1 MCETVK
7 MGRPRI
13 HAVKEPRDD
22 LNRQGRRIG
31 DGNKK
36 LKYRVVQNDQETG
49 EPLQSHEFATIQQIA
64 DYLNISRDSVEYM
77 RRKNANFSRHH
88 NKHLKFIE
96 ISKI

>member
-13 HAVKEPRDD
+13 HPVKEPRDD
-22 LNRQGRRIG
+22 LNRQGRRVG

-36 LKYRVVQNDQETG
+36 LKYNFIQRCQETG
-49 EPLQSHEFATIQQIA
+49 EPLQTCQFATIQQIA
-64 DYLNISRDSVEYM
+64 DHLNISRDSVAYM
-77 RRKNANFSRHH
+77 MRKDASFSRHH
-88 NKHLKFIE
+88 NKHLRFIE

>member
-1 MCETVK
+1 

-13 HAVKEPRDD
+13 HPVKVPRDD
-22 LNRQGRRIG
+22 LNRQGRRVG

-36 LKYRVVQNDQETG
+36 LKYNFIQRDQETG
-49 EPLQSHEFATIQQIA
+49 EPVHSCQFATLNQIA
-64 DYLNISRDSVEYM
+64 EHLNISRHSVAYM
-77 RRKNANFSRHH
+77 IRKDASFSRHH

>member
-1 MCETVK
+1 MSVV

-13 HAVKEPRDD
+13 HEPKVPRDD
-22 LNRQGRRIG
+22 LNRQGRRVG

-36 LKYRVVQNDQETG
+36 IKYNFIQRCQESG
-49 EPLQSHEFATIQQIA
+49 QPLHECQFATLKQIA
-64 DYLNISRDSVEYM
+64 EHLNISRDSVAYM
-77 RRKNANFSRHH
+77 MRKDASFSRHH

>member
-1 MCETVK
+1 MNCL
-7 MGRPRI
+7 GRPRVNPI
-13 HAVKEPRDD
+13 KVPRDD

-36 LKYRVVQNDQETG
+36 LKYNFIQRCQETG
-49 EPLQSHEFATIQQIA
+49 QPLHECQFATLNQIA
-64 DYLNISRDSVEYM
+64 QHLDVTRDCVSYM
-77 RRKNANFSRHH
+77 MRGASNFSRHH